1 MYKVAPATFIFF
13 TNNEKKGAY
22 FMEITYICK
31 FKIRHLLMDCIYR
44 ND

>member
-1 MYKVAPATFIFF
+1 MYKVASATFIFF
-13 TNNEKKGAY
+13 TNNEKKSAY

-31 FKIRHLLMDCIYR
+31 FKIRHFLMDCIYK

>member
-1 MYKVAPATFIFF
+1 MYKVASATFIFF
-13 TNNEKKGAY
+13 TNNKKKGAL

-31 FKIRHLLMDCIYR
+31 FKIRHFLMDCIYK